1 MKLVCP
7 CCPTFQT
14 VSAPMPKSSRFRSAQ
29 TVTVLAVTQLIGW
42 GTTFDMLGVMGR
54 VVAPDLGLANE
65 VVFAGLTIMMVV
77 SAIVGPATGRWL
89 GRYGAARV
97 LSAASL
103 TFALGLLLLAAAN
116 GIVLYASAWIIIGIG
131 GAFGL
136 SAPAYTAVVER
147 EGANG
152 KRVIAILMLFTG
164 LSSAIFWPILS
175 LLNEAVGWRL
185 TFLVCAALQ
194 FFVCLPLHL
203 FALPK
208 PIATHVDG
216 GTAEIAPVPLS
227 KAKQRKAFLLIAAA
241 TTIST
246 FVTFGISPSLLEIF
260 RQSGASPAFAL
271 QLGAAR
277 GILGIS
283 ARFLDMLLGRRGN
296 PMLSAAMG
304 ISLMMMSFVIMLVAS
319 PSTPLLVTFVL
330 FYGFGTFVLFYGFGT
345 GVMTVAR
352 ALLPLALFS
361 PREFG
366 LQSARLS
373 LPQNLAN
380 AIAPVIFT
388 AILDRAGTG
397 PALAACAVLAALSL
411 IFVLM
416 LMALVRGAR
425 ASESAILNI
434 S

>member
-1 MKLVCP
+1 
-7 CCPTFQT
+7 
-14 VSAPMPKSSRFRSAQ
+14 MPNSFRFRSAQ
-29 TVTVLAVTQLIGW
+29 TVIVLAITQLIGW

-54 VVAPDLGLANE
+54 IVAPDLGLANE
-65 VVFAGLTIMMVV
+65 VAFAGLTIMMIV

-89 GRYGAARV
+89 ARYGAARV

-103 TFALGLLLLAAAN
+103 TFALGLSLLAAAN
-116 GIVLYASAWIIIGIG
+116 SIILYAAAWVVIGVG
-131 GAFGL
+131 GALGL

-147 EGANG
+147 EGING

-164 LSSAIFWPILS
+164 LSSAVFWPILS
-175 LLNEAVGWRL
+175 LLNEAFGWRL
-185 TFLVCAALQ
+185 TFLICAALQ
-194 FFVCLPLHL
+194 FFICLPLHL

-208 PIATHVDG
+208 PIAVQVDG
-216 GTAEIAPVPLS
+216 GAADIAPVPLS
-227 KAKQRKAFLLIAAA
+227 KAAQRKAFLLIAAS
-241 TTIST
+241 TTITT
-246 FVTFGISPSLLEIF
+246 FITFGISPSLLEIF

-271 QLGAAR
+271 QLGSAR

-296 PMLSAAMG
+296 PILSAAMG
-304 ISLMMMSFVIMLVAS
+304 IGLMLAGFLIMLVVS
-319 PSTPLLVTFVL
+319 PSTPVLVTFIL
-330 FYGFGTFVLFYGFGT
+330 LYGFGA

-373 LPQNLAN
+373 LPQNLGN
-380 AIAPVIFT
+380 AVAPVVFT

-397 PALAACAVLAALSL
+397 PALFAAAVLAALSL
-411 IFVLM
+411 TFVAM

-425 ASESAILNI
+425 VPQPSPAI

>member
-1 MKLVCP
+1 
-7 CCPTFQT
+7 
-14 VSAPMPKSSRFRSAQ
+14 MPKSSRFRSAQ

-54 VVAPDLGLANE
+54 VVAPALGLPNE
-65 VVFAGLTIMMVV
+65 VAFAGLTIMMMV
-77 SAIVGPATGRWL
+77 SAIAGPVTGRWL

-116 GIVLYASAWIIIGIG
+116 GIVLYACAWVVIGIG

-147 EGANG
+147 EGVNG

-208 PIATHVDG
+208 PIVAQAEG
-216 GTAEIAPVPLS
+216 STAEIAPVPLTS
-227 KAKQRKAFLLIAAA
+227 AARRKAFLLIAAA
-241 TTIST
+241 TTITT
-246 FVTFGISPSLLEIF
+246 FITFGISPSLLEIF

-271 QLGAAR
+271 QLGSAR
-277 GILGIS
+277 GVLGIS

-296 PMLSAAMG
+296 PMLSAVMG
-304 ISLMMMSFVIMLVAS
+304 IGLMLISFLTMLVAS
-319 PSTPLLVTFVL
+319 PSAPLLITFVL
-330 FYGFGTFVLFYGFGT
+330 LYGFGA

-361 PREFG
+361 PGEYG

-380 AIAPVIFT
+380 AIAPVVFT

-397 PALAACAVLAALSL
+397 PALFACAALAALSL
-411 IFVLM
+411 AFILM
-416 LMALVRGAR
+416 LMGLVRGAH
-425 ASESAILNI
+425 ASQPSPVAP
-434 S
+434 

>member
-1 MKLVCP
+1 
-7 CCPTFQT
+7 
-14 VSAPMPKSSRFRSAQ
+14 MPKSSRFRSAQ
-29 TVTVLAVTQLIGW
+29 TVTVLAITQVIGW

-54 VVAPDLGLANE
+54 IVAPALGLPNE
-65 VVFAGLTIMMVV
+65 VVFAGLTIMMMI
-77 SAIVGPATGRWL
+77 SAFVGPATGRWL
-89 GRYGAARV
+89 ARYGAARV
-97 LSAASL
+97 LSASSL
-103 TFALGLLLLAAAN
+103 IFALGLLLLSAAN
-116 GIVLYASAWIIIGIG
+116 GIMLYAAAWVVIGIG
-131 GAFGL
+131 GACGL

-164 LSSAIFWPILS
+164 LSSTVFWPILS
-175 LLNEAVGWRL
+175 LLNETVGWRI
-185 TFLVCAALQ
+185 TFLICAGLQ

-208 PIATHVDG
+208 PIVTHIESGAADIG
-216 GTAEIAPVPLS
+216 PVALS
-227 KAKQRKAFLLIAAA
+227 KAGRRKAFLLIAAA

-246 FVTFGISPSLLEIF
+246 FITFGISPSLLEIF

-277 GILGIS
+277 GVLGIS

-296 PMLSAAMG
+296 PMLSAVMG
-304 ISLMMMSFVIMLVAS
+304 IGLMMVSFPIMLVAGS
-319 PSTPLLVTFVL
+319 STPLLVTFVL
-330 FYGFGTFVLFYGFGT
+330 LYGFGA

-361 PREFG
+361 PAEYG

-388 AILDRAGTG
+388 AILDRAGAG
-397 PALAACAVLAALSL
+397 PALIACAVLAALSL
-411 IFVLM
+411 TFVLI
-416 LMALVRGAR
+416 LMAMVRGAH
-425 ASESAILNI
+425 ASQPSPVV

>member
-1 MKLVCP
+1 
-7 CCPTFQT
+7 
-14 VSAPMPKSSRFRSAQ
+14 MPKSSRFRSAQ

-54 VVAPDLGLANE
+54 IVAPDLGLANE

-116 GIVLYASAWIIIGIG
+116 GIVLYASAWVIIGIG

-175 LLNEAVGWRL
+175 LLNETVGWRL

-208 PIATHVDG
+208 PIATHVEG
-216 GTAEIAPVPLS
+216 GAAEIAPVPLS
-227 KAKQRKAFLLIAAA
+227 KAAQRKALLIAAA

-246 FVTFGISPSLLEIF
+246 FITFGISPSLLEIF

-271 QLGAAR
+271 QLGSAR
-277 GILGIS
+277 GVLGIS

-296 PMLSAAMG
+296 PMLSAITG
-304 ISLMMMSFVIMLVAS
+304 ISLMMFSFLTMLVAS
-319 PSTPLLVTFVL
+319 PSTPLLVTFIL
-330 FYGFGTFVLFYGFGT
+330 LYGFGA

-411 IFVLM
+411 TFVLM

-425 ASESAILNI
+425 ASESAILNV

>member
-1 MKLVCP
+1 
-7 CCPTFQT
+7 
-14 VSAPMPKSSRFRSAQ
+14 MPKSLRFRSAQ
-29 TVTVLAVTQLIGW
+29 TVIVLAVTQLIGW

-54 VVAPDLGLANE
+54 IVAPDLGLPNE
-65 VVFAGLTIMMVV
+65 VAFAGLTIMMLVG
-77 SAIVGPATGRWL
+77 AIIGPATGRWL
-89 GRYGAARV
+89 ARYGAARV

-103 TFALGLLLLAAAN
+103 IFTLGLLLLAAAN
-116 GIVLYASAWIIIGIG
+116 GIVLYAAAWVVIGVG
-131 GAFGL
+131 GALGL

-147 EGANG
+147 EGLNG

-175 LLNEAVGWRL
+175 LLNETVGWRV
-185 TFLVCAALQ
+185 TFAVCAGLQ

-203 FALPK
+203 FGLPK
-208 PIATHVDG
+208 PIATHVEG
-216 GTAEIAPVPLS
+216 ATAEIAPVPLS
-227 KAKQRKAFLLIAAA
+227 KTAQRKAFLLIAAA
-241 TTIST
+241 TTITT
-246 FVTFGISPSLLEIF
+246 FITFGISPSLLEIF

-271 QLGAAR
+271 QLGSAR

-304 ISLMMMSFVIMLVAS
+304 ISMMAGSFLVMRVAS

-330 FYGFGTFVLFYGFGT
+330 LYGFGA

-397 PALAACAVLAALSL
+397 PALFACAVLAALAL

-425 ASESAILNI
+425 AAEPSPVVS
-434 S
+434 

>member
-1 MKLVCP
+1 
-7 CCPTFQT
+7 
-14 VSAPMPKSSRFRSAQ
+14 MPNSFRFRSAQ
-29 TVTVLAVTQLIGW
+29 MVTVLAITQLIGW

-54 VVAPDLGLANE
+54 VAAPALGLANE
-65 VVFAGLTIMMVV
+65 VAFAGLTIMMMV

-89 GRYGAARV
+89 SRYGAARV

-103 TFALGLLLLAAAN
+103 TFALGLLLLSAAN
-116 GIVLYASAWIIIGIG
+116 GIVLYAAAWVVIGIG
-131 GAFGL
+131 GACGL

-175 LLNEAVGWRL
+175 LLNETLGWRA

-194 FFVCLPLHL
+194 LFVCLPLHL

-208 PIATHVDG
+208 PIVTQADG
-216 GTAEIAPVPLS
+216 GGAEIAPVPLS
-227 KAKQRKAFLLIAAA
+227 KAARRKAFLLIAAA

-246 FVTFGISPSLLEIF
+246 FITFGISPSLLEIF

-271 QLGAAR
+271 QLGSAR

-304 ISLMMMSFVIMLVAS
+304 IGLMMISFLIMLAAG
-319 PSTPLLVTFVL
+319 PSTHLLVTFVL
-330 FYGFGTFVLFYGFGT
+330 LYGFGA

-361 PREFG
+361 PAEYG

-388 AILDRAGTG
+388 AILDRGGTG
-397 PALAACAVLAALSL
+397 PALVACAVLAALSL
-411 IFVLM
+411 SFVLM
-416 LMALVRGAR
+416 SMAVVRGAH
-425 ASESAILNI
+425 ASQPSPVVP
-434 S
+434 

>member
-1 MKLVCP
+1 
-7 CCPTFQT
+7 
-14 VSAPMPKSSRFRSAQ
+14 MPNSFRFRSAQ

-54 VVAPDLGLANE
+54 IVAPALGLANE
-65 VVFAGLTIMMVV
+65 VVFAGLTIMMMV
-77 SAIVGPATGRWL
+77 SAILGPATGRWL
-89 GRYGAARV
+89 ARYGAARV

-103 TFALGLLLLAAAN
+103 IFALGLGLLAAAD
-116 GIVLYASAWIIIGIG
+116 GIMLYASAWVIIGIG

-147 EGANG
+147 EGENG

-175 LLNEAVGWRL
+175 LLNETIGWRL

-194 FFVCLPLHL
+194 LFICLPLHL

-208 PIATHVDG
+208 PIATHAEG
-216 GTAEIAPVPLS
+216 GAADIAPVPLTR
-227 KAKQRKAFLLIAAA
+227 AARRRAFLLIAAA

-246 FVTFGISPSLLEIF
+246 FITFGISPSLLEIF
-260 RQSGASPAFAL
+260 RQSGASPALAL
-271 QLGAAR
+271 QLGSGR
-277 GILGIS
+277 GVLGIS

-304 ISLMMMSFVIMLVAS
+304 IGLMMFSFLIMLVAS
-319 PSTPLLVTFVL
+319 PSAPLLVTFVL
-330 FYGFGTFVLFYGFGT
+330 LYGFGA

-361 PREFG
+361 PGEYG
-366 LQSARLS
+366 LHAARLS

-397 PALAACAVLAALSL
+397 PALFACAALAALAL
-411 IFVLM
+411 ILVMM
-416 LMALVRGAR
+416 LMAMVRGAL
-425 ASESAILNI
+425 ASQPSPVV

>member
-1 MKLVCP
+1 
-7 CCPTFQT
+7 
-14 VSAPMPKSSRFRSAQ
+14 MPKYFRFRSAQ
-29 TVTVLAVTQLIGW
+29 TVTVLAITQLIGW

-54 VVAPDLGLANE
+54 AVAPDIGVANE

-77 SAIVGPATGRWL
+77 SAVAGPTTGRWL

-103 TFALGLLLLAAAN
+103 IFALGLSLLAVAN
-116 GIVLYASAWIIIGIG
+116 GILLYAAAWLVIGIG
-131 GAFGL
+131 GALGL

-147 EGANG
+147 EGING

-164 LSSAIFWPILS
+164 LSSTIFWPILS

-185 TFLVCAALQ
+185 TFVFCAALQ

-208 PIATHVDG
+208 PIVPHAEG
-216 GTAEIAPVPLS
+216 SAAEIAPVPLS
-227 KAKQRKAFLLIAAA
+227 KTAQRKAFLLIAAVA
-241 TTIST
+241 TISS
-246 FVTFGISPSLLEIF
+246 FVTFGIAPSLIEIF
-260 RQSGASPAFAL
+260 RQSGASPALAL
-271 QLGAAR
+271 QLGSAR
-277 GILGIS
+277 GALGIS
-283 ARFLDMLLGRRGN
+283 ARFLDMLLGRRGS
-296 PMLSAAMG
+296 PILSAVMG
-304 ISLMMMSFVIMLVAS
+304 IGLTLISFLIMLTAG
-319 PSTPLLVTFVL
+319 PSTPVLVTFIL
-330 FYGFGTFVLFYGFGT
+330 LYGFGS
-345 GVMTVAR
+345 GVMAVAR

-361 PREFG
+361 PSEFG
-366 LQSARLS
+366 LHSARLS

-397 PALAACAVLAALSL
+397 PALLACAFLSALALTL
-411 IFVLM
+411 VLM

-425 ASESAILNI
+425 ASEPRPVVS
-434 S
+434 

>member
-1 MKLVCP
+1 
-7 CCPTFQT
+7 
-14 VSAPMPKSSRFRSAQ
+14 MPKSFSLRSAQ
-29 TVTVLAVTQLIGW
+29 TICVLAVTQLIGW

-54 VVAPDLGLANE
+54 VVAPDLGLPNE
-65 VVFAGLTIMMVV
+65 VVFSGLTIMMVV
-77 SAIVGPATGRWL
+77 SAVAGPAAGRWL
-89 GRYGAARV
+89 RRYGAARV

-103 TFALGLLLLAAAN
+103 TFALGLLLLAAAD
-116 GIVLYASAWIIIGIG
+116 GIVLYAAAWMVIGVG

-136 SAPAYTAVVER
+136 SAPAYSAVVER
-147 EGANG
+147 EGLNG

-164 LSSAIFWPILS
+164 LSSTIFWPILS

-185 TFLVCAALQ
+185 TFVVSAGLQ

-208 PIATHVDG
+208 PIASHTEG

-227 KAKQRKAFLLIAAA
+227 KAAQRKAFLLIAAA

-246 FVTFGISPSLLEIF
+246 FVTFGVAPSLLEIF
-260 RQSGASPAFAL
+260 RQSGASPTFAL
-271 QLGAAR
+271 QLGSAR
-277 GILGIS
+277 GVIGIS

-296 PMLSAAMG
+296 PILSAAMG
-304 ISLMMMSFVIMLVAS
+304 ISLIVISFAMMLAFS
-319 PSTPLLVTFVL
+319 PSTPLLVTFIL
-330 FYGFGTFVLFYGFGT
+330 LYSFGS
-345 GVMTVAR
+345 GVMAVAR

-388 AILDRAGTG
+388 AILDRTGTG
-397 PALAACAVLAALSL
+397 PALVTCVALSALSL

-416 LMALVRGAR
+416 LMALVRSAH
-425 ASESAILNI
+425 ASKPSPVV

>member
-1 MKLVCP
+1 
-7 CCPTFQT
+7 
-14 VSAPMPKSSRFRSAQ
+14 MPNSFRFRSAQ
-29 TVTVLAVTQLIGW
+29 TVIVLAITQLIGW

-54 VVAPDLGLANE
+54 IVAPDLGLANE
-65 VVFAGLTIMMVV
+65 VAFAGLTIMMIV

-89 GRYGAARV
+89 ARYGAARV

-103 TFALGLLLLAAAN
+103 IFALGLSLLAAAN
-116 GIVLYASAWIIIGIG
+116 SIILYAAAWVVIGVG
-131 GAFGL
+131 GALGL

-147 EGANG
+147 EGING

-164 LSSAIFWPILS
+164 LSSAVFWPILS
-175 LLNEAVGWRL
+175 LLNEAFGWRL
-185 TFLVCAALQ
+185 TFLICAALQ
-194 FFVCLPLHL
+194 FFICLPLHL

-208 PIATHVDG
+208 PIAVQVDG
-216 GTAEIAPVPLS
+216 GAADIAPVPLS
-227 KAKQRKAFLLIAAA
+227 KAAQRKAFLLIAAS
-241 TTIST
+241 TTITT
-246 FVTFGISPSLLEIF
+246 FITFGISPSLLEIF

-271 QLGAAR
+271 QLGSAR

-296 PMLSAAMG
+296 PILSAAMG
-304 ISLMMMSFVIMLVAS
+304 IGLMLAGFLIMLVVS
-319 PSTPLLVTFVL
+319 PSTPVLVTFIL
-330 FYGFGTFVLFYGFGT
+330 LYGFGA

-373 LPQNLAN
+373 LPQNLGN
-380 AIAPVIFT
+380 AVAPVVFT

-397 PALAACAVLAALSL
+397 PALFAAAVLAALSL
-411 IFVLM
+411 TFVAM

-425 ASESAILNI
+425 VPQPSPAI

>member
-1 MKLVCP
+1 
-7 CCPTFQT
+7 
-14 VSAPMPKSSRFRSAQ
+14 MPKFFRHRSAQ
-29 TVTVLAVTQLIGW
+29 TVIVLAVTQLIGW

-54 VVAPDLGLANE
+54 IVAPDLGLPNE
-65 VVFAGLTIMMVV
+65 VAFAGLTIMMTV
-77 SAIVGPATGRWL
+77 SAIAGPATGRWL

-103 TFALGLLLLAAAN
+103 IFALGLLLLAAAS
-116 GIVLYASAWIIIGIG
+116 GIMLYAAGWIVIGLG
-131 GAFGL
+131 GALGL

-147 EGANG
+147 EGLNG

-185 TFLVCAALQ
+185 TFVVCAALQ
-194 FFVCLPLHL
+194 FFICLPLHL

-208 PIATHVDG
+208 PSATHVEG
-216 GTAEIAPVPLS
+216 AAAEIAPVPLS
-227 KAKQRKAFLLIAAA
+227 KMAQRKAFLLIAAA
-241 TTIST
+241 TTITT
-246 FVTFGISPSLLEIF
+246 FITFGISPSLLEIF
-260 RQSGASPAFAL
+260 RQSGASPGFAL
-271 QLGAAR
+271 QLGSAR
-277 GILGIS
+277 GVLGIS

-304 ISLMMMSFVIMLVAS
+304 IGMMASSFLIMLAAS
-319 PSTPLLVTFVL
+319 PSTPLLISFIL
-330 FYGFGTFVLFYGFGT
+330 LYGFGA

-397 PALAACAVLAALSL
+397 PALATAAVLAALSL
-411 IFVLM
+411 VFVLM

-425 ASESAILNI
+425 ATQPSPVVPQEL
-434 S
+434 

>member
-1 MKLVCP
+1 
-7 CCPTFQT
+7 
-14 VSAPMPKSSRFRSAQ
+14 MPNSFRFRSAQ
-29 TVTVLAVTQLIGW
+29 TVTVLAITQLIGW

-54 VVAPDLGLANE
+54 VVAPALGLANE
-65 VVFAGLTIMMVV
+65 VAFAGLTIMMMV
-77 SAIVGPATGRWL
+77 SAIIGPATGRWL
-89 GRYGAARV
+89 SRYGAARV

-103 TFALGLLLLAAAN
+103 TFALGLLLLSAAN
-116 GIVLYASAWIIIGIG
+116 GIVLYAAAWVVIGIG
-131 GAFGL
+131 GACGL

-175 LLNEAVGWRL
+175 LLNETLGWRL
-185 TFLVCAALQ
+185 TFLACAALQ

-208 PIATHVDG
+208 PIVTHIEG
-216 GTAEIAPVPLS
+216 GAADIAPVPLS
-227 KAKQRKAFLLIAAA
+227 KAARHKAFLLIAAA

-246 FVTFGISPSLLEIF
+246 FITFGISPSLLEIF

-271 QLGAAR
+271 QLGSAR

-304 ISLMMMSFVIMLVAS
+304 IGLMMISFLILLAAGS
-319 PSTPLLVTFVL
+319 STPLLVTFIL
-330 FYGFGTFVLFYGFGT
+330 LYGFGA

-361 PREFG
+361 RAEYG

-397 PALAACAVLAALSL
+397 PALVACAVLAALSL
-411 IFVLM
+411 SLVLM
-416 LMALVRGAR
+416 LMAVVHSAH
-425 ASESAILNI
+425 ASQPSPVV